1 MAHELT
7 GPFLESIG
15 RRALAEIQIKKLQ
28 LMLAPVLD
36 GNGFYG
42 RRLRAAGVARPEDVA
57 SPEDYRTLPFT
68 TKEEFSVDQAEN
80 PPYGTN
86 LTFPRDAYTRL
97 HQTSATSGEPLYWLD
112 TLDSWAWWSRCWEAV
127 YRAAGVTADDRIYFA
142 FSFGPYIGFWSGFAA
157 AKRVG
162 AMVIPGGG
170 MSTQQRVRAI
180 AINDVSVVV
189 GTPSYALHLA
199 EVSEQIGIDL
209 PASNVRLT
217 IHAGEPGASIPATK
231 RRLEALWGARCF
243 DHAGS
248 TEVGAWGFE
257 CAERQGLHLNE
268 GEFMAEVLDPAT
280 GEPADEGEL
289 VITNLGRVG
298 MPVIRYRTGDR
309 VRRASGSCACGRT
322 YARLDG
328 GVIGRIDDAIGV
340 RGVNVFPSAIEDM
353 VRRFPEVGEFAVDV
367 FRRDRLDEIEIR
379 IEVAGADPEPL
390 AERVAAELR
399 NALGLRVRVRPVGH
413 GTLPHFSRRTQ
424 RFVDHRE
431 TRGA

>member
-7 GPFLESIG
+7 GPFLETIG

-28 LMLAPVLD
+28 LMLAPLLE
-36 GNGFYG
+36 GNAFFG
-42 RRLRAAGVARPEDVA
+42 RRLREAGIRRPEDVT
-57 SPEDYRTLPFT
+57 SPGDYRALPFT
-68 TKEEFSVDQAEN
+68 TKEELAADQAEH

-86 LTFPRDAYTRL
+86 LTFPRDAYTRI

-112 TLDSWAWWSRCWEAV
+112 TLDSWTWWSRCWEAV
-127 YRAAGVTADDRIYFA
+127 YRAAGVTAEDRVYFA

-180 AINDVSVVV
+180 AVNDVTVVV

-199 EVSEQIGIDL
+199 EVAEQIGIDL
-209 PASNVRLT
+209 PSSSVRLT
-217 IHAGEPGASIPATK
+217 IHAGEPGASIPSTK
-231 RRLEALWGARCF
+231 RRLESLWGAACY

-257 CAERQGLHLNE
+257 CDRREGLHVNE
-268 GEFMAEVLDPAT
+268 GEFIAEVLDPDTDSA
-280 GEPADEGEL
+280 ADEGEL
-289 VITNLGRVG
+289 VITNLGRIG
-298 MPVIRYRTGDR
+298 MPVLRYRTGDR
-309 VRRASGSCACGRT
+309 VRRAAGSCGCGRT

-340 RGVNVFPSAIEDM
+340 RGVNVFPSAIEDL

-367 FRRDRLDEIEIR
+367 FRRDRLDELEIR
-379 IEVAGADPEPL
+379 IEVSGADPAPL
-390 AERVAAELR
+390 ADRVAEEFR
-399 NALGLRVRVRPVGH
+399 NAMGLRVHVRPVAH
-413 GTLPHFSRRTQ
+413 GTLPHFARRTQ
-424 RFVDHRE
+424 RFVDHRDPE
-431 TRGA
+431 GA